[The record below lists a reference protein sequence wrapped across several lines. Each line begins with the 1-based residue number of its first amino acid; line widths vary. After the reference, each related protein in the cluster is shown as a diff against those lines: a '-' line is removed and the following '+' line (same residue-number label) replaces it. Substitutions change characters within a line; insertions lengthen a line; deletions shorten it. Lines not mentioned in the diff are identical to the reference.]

1 MKKRPTQRS
10 KKPPRQR
17 RQMVVFVDGAK
28 NYYELS
34 RAALERRKVSARRKK
49 KVAEALEDV
58 DAMYTYIKSSAIPGS
73 TAGTKFVGGEG
84 LAYAG
89 FYITPIKR
97 KR

>member
-1 MKKRPTQRS
+1 
-10 KKPPRQR
+10 
-17 RQMVVFVDGAK
+17 MVVFVDGAK
-28 NYYELS
+28 HL
-34 RAALERRKVSARRKK
+34 RAFASGTGAPQSECPSQKE
-49 KVAEALEDV
+49 VAQALEDV

-89 FYITPIKR
+89 FYIKPIKR